1 MRRAERACDSPE
13 FMTAMFNE
21 VEVMTVAFHGG
32 EHPYPVPLNFVHI
45 DGSLYF
51 HCALQGRKLDCLAHD
66 SRVGFSLFRFLGIDR
81 ENATTCYQSVCGTGT
96 AELVTD
102 HSLKQRALAAL
113 AEKYCA
119 VTEKISPTRA
129 KATSTRDIFTIYPT
143 PAPPSI
149 PLSIIACT
157 TRGTSNSKDASQSFR
172 KGARTQSLL

>member
-113 AEKYCA
+113 AEKYESKCTLPVPEKMLAATA
-119 VTEKISPTRA
+119 VVRIVI
-129 KATSTRDIFTIYPT
+129 TS
-143 PAPPSI
+143 
-149 PLSIIACT
+149 LSGK
-157 TRGTSNSKDASQSFR
+157 RHDRNDQKN
-172 KGARTQSLL
+172 